1 MAERPH
7 SDARAWHKNRSRL
20 IMRWATYFWLI
31 FPIVTSFLYLAYSQ
45 FIYGSPRSWLHI
57 RVDNMVT
64 LNVHPIRWLILI
76 GPTRPMSF
84 MGIFFMFWPSR
95 PLWLRNQPIKRSFT
109 RLLICLVTKGDN
121 VEIVKQSVRAAQ
133 GCYSSIDPRISF
145 HVLTEDTK
153 VSRFNNLPRS
163 VKVHGTPTKFQPSR
177 AKYKARS
184 LEWFRINLEIKD
196 DDWVLHIDEETAIDE
211 YLVRTCVDF
220 ITRQGDKDV
229 GTGVIHYNLPG
240 YYNNALTGVGDMLR
254 LQDDWFRVPGLAN
267 YRNYIAL
274 GVHGGFL
281 LVRGIVE
288 NAVTWDTDSLTE
300 DYWQRIRAIALVGFL
315 PLLGR
320 CRPSPLRILFA
331 NAGAGIQACHGW
343 ADFPGLWK
351 LYRAPGTFLGHF
363 SMHFNLISVFLNF
376 SFIMTMGSILLD
388 YADKT
393 PRPMWFFYFLCL
405 DAAVPQAIMSMT
417 LLIQDIDAGLPL
429 RGMVYTQLVSLILAP
444 MSVLVSGWAAF
455 WGLFWPDRDWYVI
468 KKRPGNESKED

>member
-7 SDARAWHKNRSRL
+7 SDTRAWHQNRSRL

-31 FPIVTSFLYLAYSQ
+31 FPIVTSFFYLAYSQ
-45 FIYGSPRSWLHI
+45 FIYGNLRSWLHI
-57 RVDNMVT
+57 RVDNVVA

-84 MGIFFMFWPSR
+84 MGIFFMLWPSR

-145 HVLTEDTK
+145 HVLTEETK
-153 VSRFNNLPRS
+153 VSRFNDLPRS
-163 VKVHGTPTKFQPSR
+163 VKVHGTQTEFQPSK

-184 LEWFRINLEIKD
+184 LEWFRVNLEIKD

-211 YLVRTCVDF
+211 YLVRTCIDF

-240 YYNNALTGVGDMLR
+240 YYNNALTAVGDMLR

-300 DYWQRIRAIALVGFL
+300 DYWFLLGAKDKGYRFGWVPAIAREMSPESIKDFIRQRRRWYTGMSR
-315 PLLGR
+315 LGR
-320 CRPSPLRILFA
+320 LSGTLEALSCAWNLFWPL
-331 NAGAGIQACHGW
+331 
-343 ADFPGLWK
+343 
-351 LYRAPGTFLGHF
+351 Y
-363 SMHFNLISVFLNF
+363 
-376 SFIMTMGSILLD
+376 ILLD

-405 DAAVPQAIMSMT
+405 DAAVPQAIMMMT

-455 WGLFWPDRDWYVI
+455 WGLFWPDKDWYVI
-468 KKRPGNESKED
+468 RKRPGNETKED